1 MLNQSIQ
8 TKPTTWRC
16 GRFLFDF
23 AKRNRPIVM
32 GILNATPDS
41 FSDGGKFR
49 SPKDAIAQAERMLAD
64 GVDLIDIGGESTRPG
79 AEPVGLQEE
88 LDRVLPVIAALK
100 DCGVPLSIDTYK
112 SETMRQALNAGVDCV
127 NDIWALRQTGA
138 VDAVLESQ
146 NCGIV
151 LMHMQRDPLTMQF
164 NPEYMNVIAEVKQ
177 FLKDQADLLISSGI
191 ASNRIAIDPGFGFG
205 KSLEHNLNML
215 TNFAEFS
222 SLGFPVLAGISRKS
236 MIGKITGKDTN
247 DRVAPSIA
255 AAIMA
260 ADRGAAIVRVHD
272 VAETVDALKL
282 WEAIQ
287 VDMSA

>member
-1 MLNQSIQ
+1 MQNQSIQ
-8 TKPTTWRC
+8 PKPATWRC

-23 AKRNRPIVM
+23 AKRKRPLVM
-32 GILNATPDS
+32 GILNTTPDS

-88 LDRVLPVIAALK
+88 LDRVLPVIEALK

-127 NDIWALRQTGA
+127 NDIWALRQAGA

-164 NPEYMNVIAEVKQ
+164 NPEYTNVISEVKQ
-177 FLKDQADLLISSGI
+177 FLQDQVNFLTSSGI
-191 ASNRIAIDPGFGFG
+191 SKDRIAIDPGFGFG
-205 KSLEHNLNML
+205 KSLEHNLSML
-215 TNFAEFS
+215 ANFADFS
-222 SLGFPVLAGISRKS
+222 TLGLPVLAGISRKS

-260 ADRGAAIVRVHD
+260 ADRGANIVRVHD
-272 VAETVDALKL
+272 VVETVDALKL

-287 VDMSA
+287 VDMPT